1 MTGLFALQ
9 KAIYARLNGAL
20 PCGVYDDVPEDAQ
33 LPYAV
38 IGDGTSAP
46 WGSKDL
52 RGVECVATLNFYSG
66 YGGMKEVDQLM
77 DRALELLRAPGLEVE
92 GWEVVVFGLELAN
105 PVVDEDGTR
114 HGVLRVR
121 VKMLEA

>member
-9 KAIYARLNGAL
+9 KAIFGRLNGAL
-20 PCGVYDDVPEDAQ
+20 PCAVYDDVPADAE

-38 IGDGTSAP
+38 IGDGTVAP

-52 RGVECVATLNFYSG
+52 RGAECVATLNFYSG

-77 DRALELLRAPGLEVE
+77 EAAERLLSSELEVN
-92 GWEVVVFGLELAN
+92 GWQVVVFGLELAN
-105 PVVDEDGTR
+105 PVVDDDGTR

-121 VKMLEA
+121 VKMVEA